1 MITHENRR
9 FKTKVIDKVPE
20 DLCLLTSVSI
30 QIQNTWNEDLPTH
43 KPVYEIYGDIEW
55 DGEYEQED
63 YIPRHITIHDRECA
77 IQIMNYTHN
86 SKKLIETV
94 VTVNY
99 PNIID
104 RITRN
109 ILEKGDSNVD

>member
-1 MITHENRR
+1 MITHENRK

-20 DLCLLTSVSI
+20 HLCLLTSASI
-30 QIQNTWNEDLPTH
+30 EIKSVYNEDY
-43 KPVYEIYGDIEW
+43 PVLFPIYEVYGDIHPTEN
-55 DGEYEQED
+55 ED
-63 YIPRHITIHDRECA
+63 EISWTPRHITIHDRECA
-77 IQIMNYTHN
+77 IQILNLTNN
-86 SKKLIETV
+86 SKRLLKTV

-109 ILEKGDSNVD
+109 ILEKGDSNV